1 MKRPVLWLVLA
12 LVALGGWFV
21 AVRHGGDREVA
32 LIEARG
38 LWQGVLHRAGLSAA
52 PQGAEA
58 KAAEKAAPPRRVVVA
73 TVAAEA
79 VDLPITR
86 TTVGWIEPMA
96 TVVVRARADGPI
108 VEQRARDGATVK
120 EGDLLFRIDDR
131 ETRAQLARDEASLL
145 RDQATLART
154 QGDLRRVTELLAKNA
169 ASQAQFDTL
178 TAESKVA
185 AANVAGSQATLD
197 ADRVRLDYATI
208 RAPITGRLGNVR
220 VTEGNLVKGNEAGG
234 TGLVTITQMRPLR
247 ANFSLPE
254 RDLDLLREAMAR
266 KAPAAVRVSS
276 SGGDEVLATGRLSFV
291 DSSVDQASGTV
302 TAWALFPNDDDRL
315 WPGQYVRVEIDLAVR
330 PKITSVPLVAVQPGQ
345 AGSFVYAVGEGGKV
359 SRRPVEVLLARG
371 MSAALA
377 SGLAPGERVGVEGQL
392 RVRDGTLVEERPIK
406 PEAAPQ
412 ARQASVGAGVAK
424 ID

>member
-12 LVALGGWFV
+12 LAAGAAWFV
-21 AVRHGGDREVA
+21 ALRHGGDRAAA
-32 LIEARG
+32 LAEARG
-38 LWQGVLHRAGLSAA
+38 LSHVALARLGLAAA
-52 PQGAEA
+52 PSAVDP
-58 KAAEKAAPPRRVVVA
+58 KAVAPRRVVVA
-73 TVAAEA
+73 TVAATA

-86 TTVGWIEPMA
+86 AAVGWIEPMA

-108 VEQRARDGATVK
+108 VEQRARDGATVR

-131 ETRAQLARDEASLL
+131 EIRAQVARDEATLM

-185 AANVAGSQATLD
+185 AANVAATQATLD
-197 ADRVRLDYATI
+197 ADRVRVDYTTI
-208 RAPITGRLGNVR
+208 RAPITGRLGTVR
-220 VTEGNLVKGNEAGG
+220 VTEGNLVKGNESGG

-247 ANFSLPE
+247 ASFSLPE
-254 RDLDLLREAMAR
+254 HDLDLLRTAMA
-266 KAPAAVRVSS
+266 KKDAAVVRAYA
-276 SGGDEVLATGRLSFV
+276 SGGDAVLATGRLSFV

-330 PKITSVPLVAVQPGQ
+330 PKTTSVPLVAVQPGQ
-345 AGSFVYAVGEGGKV
+345 AGPFVYAVGSDGKV
-359 SRRPVEVLLARG
+359 ARRAVEVLAARG
-371 MSAALA
+371 MNAALA
-377 SGLAPGERVGVEGQL
+377 HGVEPGERVVVEGQL
-392 RVRDGTLVEERPIK
+392 RVREGTLVEERTIK

-412 ARQASVGAGVAK
+412 ARQASAGAAK